1 MVCITANL
9 CDYVTNG
16 NGRESSINEQKLTS
30 VAGWPIPNQD
40 QDQDKSAEVEGLLS
54 AAKKIGSKCKCYS
67 IL

>member
-30 VAGWPIPNQD
+30 VASWPIHN